1 MSTTKLT
8 PTDKKSGAEKRPLS
22 ISESKIRIGIVA
34 GEASG
39 DILGASLMAGLRQ
52 QYPNVEF
59 IGVGG
64 SRMEAEGLRSLFPM
78 ETLSVMGFI
87 DVLKQLP
94 TLLRARSLVVK
105 TMISLQPDAF
115 VGIDAPDFNLPIEKK
130 LKRQGI
136 PTAHYVSPSVW
147 AWRPKRIFGIA
158 EATNMVLG
166 ILPFE
171 ADFYAKYKVP
181 YTFVGHPLADQF
193 PADSKKSAAREKLG
207 IPVNKP
213 YVGLL
218 PGSRGSEVGH
228 LAAPFIE
235 AAAIL
240 QKQNPDLQFLV
251 PLVNEKRKEQF
262 LAALAASNEH
272 LNLHLFTGQ
281 SHEVIAASDATIL
294 ASGTV
299 ALEAML
305 IKRPMVVCY
314 RFGWLNFQIIKRFV
328 RVRYFSLPN
337 LLHSGLA
344 GMLWQDKGMSA
355 KESNDNEHEEQPL
368 VKELLQEEVTGANI
382 AAAIEPL
389 LNADNT
395 RLYARYTEL
404 HEQLRKNAG
413 LLSANAVLDLV
424 QEKPTA

>member
-1 MSTTKLT
+1 MIQKDAAETLL
-8 PTDKKSGAEKRPLS
+8 GAEERPLS
-22 ISESKIRIGIVA
+22 IATSKILIGIVA

-39 DILGASLMAGLRQ
+39 DILGASLMEGIRQ
-52 QYPNVEF
+52 QFPNAEF

-64 SRMEAEGLRSLFPM
+64 SRMQAQGLTSLFPM

-94 TLLRARSLVVK
+94 SLLRARRSVVK
-105 TMISLQPDAF
+105 TMLTQKPDVF

-130 LKRQGI
+130 LKHKGI
-136 PTAHYVSPSVW
+136 PTVHYVSPSVW

-158 EATNMVLG
+158 KATHMVLG

-171 ADFYAKYKVP
+171 ADFYAKYDVP
-181 YTFVGHPLADQF
+181 FTYVGHPLADRF
-193 PADSKKSAAREKLG
+193 PFDSPKNEAREKL
-207 IPVNKP
+207 NLATDKR
-213 YVGLL
+213 YVGVL

-240 QKQNPDLQFLV
+240 QKKDPELQFLV
-251 PLVNEKRKEQF
+251 PLVNEQRKAQF
-262 LAALAASNEH
+262 LSALDASGH
-272 LNLHLFTGQ
+272 TLNLHMFSGQ

-314 RFGWLNFQIIKRFV
+314 RFGWLNFQIVKRFV
-328 RVRYFSLPN
+328 RVNYFSLPN
-337 LLHSGLA
+337 LLHAGLF
-344 GMLWQDKGMSA
+344 GDREPTQELK
-355 KESNDNEHEEQPL
+355 DNGPL
-368 VKELLQEEVTGANI
+368 VKELLQDEVSGTEI

-389 LNADNT
+389 LSSDNAQ
-395 RLYARYTEL
+395 LYARYYEL
-404 HEQLRKNAG
+404 HQQLQQNAG
-413 LLSANAVLDLV
+413 LLSANAVLALIDTKHSPEN
-424 QEKPTA
+424 QNRIA